1 MSEKNIIRIMIVDNH
16 EMVRRGL
23 ALFLKNFDDLRLVGE
38 SSYVQETL
46 SLCAELQPHVIL
58 IDVIMSN
65 EDGIG
70 LIRAIK
76 QTYPAIQI
84 VVLTT
89 LNDMDTVTTVIQA
102 GATGYLLKTIS
113 DDQLANAIRTAFQG
127 QQVLSPEVAK
137 VLVNA
142 ATRPPEPQYRLTER
156 ELEVLRQLVQGL
168 NNREIA
174 ERLFVSR
181 STVKYHISSILSK
194 LNVSNRSEAIALA
207 LKYKLI

>member
-38 SSYVQETL
+38 SSHVQETL
-46 SLCAELQPHVIL
+46 SLCAELQPDVIL
-58 IDVIMSN
+58 IDVIMPN
-65 EDGIG
+65 EDGVG

-84 VVLTT
+84 VALTT
-89 LNDMDTVTTVIQA
+89 LNDMDTVTAVIQA
-102 GATGYLLKTIS
+102 GVTGYLLKTIS

-142 ATRPPEPQYRLTER
+142 AMRPPEPQYRLTER
-156 ELEVLRQLVQGL
+156 ELEVLRQMVQGL

-207 LKYKLI
+207 IKYKLI

>member
-127 QQVLSPEVAK
+127 QQVFSPEVAK